1 LIAPSREADEEE
13 IRLQLEQLKGPK
25 ATVTPAMLSQRIRA
39 GCEWAWTYLQQQQQL
54 QQHEEEEEEEE
65 DGDQQQQQPQQ
76 FLDPPTVEQITA
88 TGFELNAVNA
98 KAIELFGTTTDAT
111 LKSSSS
117 SYNGNG
123 DNGGGDDGGGGDGD
137 EQQPQRRT
145 SIRSTT
151 QLTLFD
157 PTGGDYGESE
167 RGTVGGRRS
176 TRRHNVS
183 YAENTPS
190 RVPEPNPVQKGGR
203 IALWWLQILK
213 QKEQEQE
220 LIDAEEEDEEEEEA
234 GGR

>member
-1 LIAPSREADEEE
+1 MKKKFDFNWDTI
-13 IRLQLEQLKGPK
+13 KGSK
-25 ATVTPAMLSQRIRA
+25 SATVTPAMLSQRIRA

-54 QQHEEEEEEEE
+54 QQHEEEEE
-65 DGDQQQQQPQQ
+65 DGDQHQQQPQK

-88 TGFELNAVNA
+88 TGYELNVMNT
-98 KAIELFGTTTDAT
+98 KAIELFGTTTDDT

-117 SYNGNG
+117 YNANV
-123 DNGGGDDGGGGDGD
+123 DNGGNDGCGGDGD
-137 EQQPQRRT
+137 EQQPQQRRT

-190 RVPEPNPVQKGGR
+190 RVPEPNPVQKGVTN
-203 IALWWLQILK
+203 I
-213 QKEQEQE
+213 
-220 LIDAEEEDEEEEEA
+220 
-234 GGR
+234 